1 MNLVIYGNDFS
12 DTTLKSLM
20 KGNFGKLDFIAV
32 KNFCPEKDDVKIMKM
47 QVTNWEKKF
56 PKVKSDKGLLSK
68 IYKDL

>member
-1 MNLVIYGNDFS
+1 
-12 DTTLKSLM
+12 M